1 MKNAALVLDQKTFS
15 FTRKVNLNF
24 TQKNF
29 FCQSVVYKRVAVKLE
44 ARFCPLYSI
53 RSPEEVDSS
62 PDSAIPVYFVEAKE
76 IICLY

>member
-24 TQKNF
+24 TQ
-29 FCQSVVYKRVAVKLE
+29 SVVYKRVAVKLE
-44 ARFCPLYSI
+44 ARFCPLY

-76 IICLY
+76 IIWNHLFILK

>member
-24 TQKNF
+24 T
-29 FCQSVVYKRVAVKLE
+29 QSVVYKRVAVKLE

-76 IICLY
+76 IIWNHLFILK